1 MEINDLPKLHSD
13 FSVDCVVFGFDKG
26 ELRILLIERA
36 EEPFKD
42 YLALPGNLVYDNENI
57 DQAANRV
64 LTELTSLNDVYME
77 QLYTFGDV
85 NRHPQGRVITV
96 AYFSLIKVKKHTL
109 NPLST
114 YAKKAQWCAVA
125 DLPPLAFDHQ
135 LILEKAYKRLQNKI
149 RYQPIGFE
157 LLPEKFTLSQLQQ
170 LYEVILEKPID
181 KRNFRKKIL
190 SFGLLIELDEKQKN
204 VSHRA
209 AKLYKFNKT
218 RYNNL
223 KKMGFSFEL

>member
-1 MEINDLPKLHSD
+1 METNNLPKLHSD

-26 ELRILLIERA
+26 ELKIILIERA

-42 YLALPGNLVYDNENI
+42 YLALPGNLVNDNEDI
-57 DQAANRV
+57 DQAADRV
-64 LTELTSLNDVYME
+64 LSELTGLHDVYME

-96 AYFSLIKVKKHTL
+96 AYFSLIKIKKQTL
-109 NPLST
+109 NPLSS
-114 YAKKAQWCAVA
+114 YARKAQWVSIS
-125 DLPPLAFDHQ
+125 DIPKLAFDHSK
-135 LILEKAYKRLQNKI
+135 ILDKAYKRLQSGI

-209 AKLYKFNKT
+209 AKLYKFNKS

>member
-1 MEINDLPKLHSD
+1 MEINELPKLHSD
-13 FSVDCVVFGFDKG
+13 FSVDCVIFGFDKG
-26 ELRILLIERA
+26 ELKILLIERA
-36 EEPFKD
+36 EEPFKNFM
-42 YLALPGNLVYDNENI
+42 ALPGNFVYDNEDI
-57 DQAANRV
+57 DGAAGRI
-64 LTELTSLNDVYME
+64 LRELTSLSDIYLE
-77 QLYTFGDV
+77 QLYTFGEV
-85 NRHPQGRVITV
+85 NRHPQGRIITV
-96 AYFSLIKVKKHTL
+96 AYFALIKVKKHIL
-109 NPLST
+109 NPQV
-114 YAKKAQWCAVA
+114 AFARKAEWYSVA
-125 DLPPLAFDHQ
+125 DVPALAFDHSK
-135 LILEKAYKRLQNKI
+135 IFEKAYKRLQSKI

-190 SFGLLIELDEKQKN
+190 SFGLLVELDEKQKN

-209 AKLYKFNKT
+209 AKLYKFNKS